1 MKIPA
6 EFSLCLSGYPKKFVA
21 LFCAN
26 SFRRKIISIA
36 NFGIIFLCL
45 LFSGWYSNNPGVII
59 SKLPG
64 VRDIREVSELKYRVY
79 FLGVI
84 PAGEAVFYPA
94 RGDGLAGKESYH
106 LRATANTASFFSGL
120 FSARAFLD
128 SFVDIHRLVPFLYR
142 FKLNVSGRKEVDEEI
157 VYNQEDG
164 SMYVSGARRL
174 ILPNTQDP
182 LSAMFNIMR
191 MDFEKS
197 KELQM
202 NINTHK
208 KNYIFEGIALNK
220 DLSVNSGI
228 YKTYIVKGKVFR
240 QDKNPYHQSSVT
252 FVLLRGKVN
261 VPCLIEVFS
270 GGVLIK
276 ARLVGIKGE

>member
-1 MKIPA
+1 MKRFI
-6 EFSLCLSGYPKKFVA
+6 FYSLL
-21 LFCAN
+21 
-26 SFRRKIISIA
+26 
-36 NFGIIFLCL
+36 IIFLCL

-64 VRDIREVSELKYRVY
+64 IRDIKETSELKYRIY
-79 FLGVI
+79 FLGLI
-84 PAGEAVFYPA
+84 PAGEAIFYPA
-94 RGDGLAGKESYH
+94 RREGLAGRESYH
-106 LRATANTASFFSGL
+106 LRAAADTAGFFSGL
-120 FSARAFLD
+120 FSARALLD
-128 SFVDIHRLVPFLYR
+128 SFVDIHRLTPFLYR
-142 FKLNVSGRKEVDEEI
+142 IKLNVSRRKEIDEEI
-157 VYNQEDG
+157 VYSQEDG
-164 SMYVSGARRL
+164 SMRVSGVRRL
-174 ILPNTQDP
+174 ISPNTQDP

-202 NINTHK
+202 NINAHK
-208 KNYIFEGIALNK
+208 KNYIFEGTALHK

-252 FVLLRGKVN
+252 FVLLRGKIN

-276 ARLVGIKGE
+276 ARLVGIKGQ